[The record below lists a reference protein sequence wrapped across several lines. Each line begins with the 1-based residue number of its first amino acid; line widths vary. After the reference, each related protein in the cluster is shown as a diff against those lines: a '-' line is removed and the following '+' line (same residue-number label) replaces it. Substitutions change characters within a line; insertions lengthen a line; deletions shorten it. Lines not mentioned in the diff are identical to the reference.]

1 MLAILNLKLGEHKKE
16 EEEEK
21 EEEVK
26 EEDKIKDKEQLAK
39 IKENIIVISVI

>member
-16 EEEEK
+16 KEEEE

-26 EEDKIKDKEQLAK
+26 EEDKVKDKEQLAK
-39 IKENIIVISVI
+39 IKEHIIVISAI